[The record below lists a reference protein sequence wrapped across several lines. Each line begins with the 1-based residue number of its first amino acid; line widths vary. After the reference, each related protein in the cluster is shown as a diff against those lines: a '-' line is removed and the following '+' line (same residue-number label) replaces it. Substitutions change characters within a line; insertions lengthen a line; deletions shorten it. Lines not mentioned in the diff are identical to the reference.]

1 MRPSVHGLFA
11 KVDPIQYEQRT
22 RTVRVHGVA
31 TRIRLEN
38 MVWDILA
45 DMAEAEGRATNG
57 LIALF
62 YDEILLQRGEVQNF
76 ASFLRVTCVCHLRLR
91 LMARHT
97 VKQPSEATQVSVPDR
112 ASTVLAWSG
121 PSPPQSPKQ
130 RPKLPPN

>member
-1 MRPSVHGLFA
+1 
-11 KVDPIQYEQRT
+11 
-22 RTVRVHGVA
+22 VHGVS

-45 DMAEAEGRATNG
+45 EMAEAEGLATNG

-62 YDEILLQRGEVQNF
+62 YDEILLQRGEVQNL

-91 LMARHT
+91 LMANHSTEQR
-97 VKQPSEATQVSVPDR
+97 SEATQVSAAGR

-121 PSPPQSPKQ
+121 PSLPKPLPQP
-130 RPKLPPN
+130 LPPPLPETHP

>member
-22 RTVRVHGVA
+22 RTVRVHGVP

-38 MVWDILA
+38 MVWGILA
-45 DMAEAEGRATNG
+45 EMAEEEGRATNG
-57 LIALF
+57 LIALL

-91 LMARHT
+91 LMAVHAGE
-97 VKQPSEATQVSVPDR
+97 QPSEATQISAPDR
-112 ASTVLAWSG
+112 PSTVLAWSG
-121 PSPPQSPKQ
+121 PAPPKSPTQ
-130 RPKLPPN
+130 PPN